1 MKIKEFFA
9 KQSVGFYVGAAATI
23 LMLIGT
29 IMLAANGTRAYYN
42 DYNPIVPLLGC
53 LAVVAATALIVVSQF
68 VRIPHIEAV
77 WIVAAVLAT
86 AGLMLAIS
94 MRVESMAYILGS
106 HLEDANPLA
115 RPALFNFFASAIVM
129 FIGIVTAVVAAF
141 FGIRKENA

>member
-1 MKIKEFFA
+1 M
-9 KQSVGFYVGAAATI
+9 
-23 LMLIGT
+23 
-29 IMLAANGTRAYYN
+29 
-42 DYNPIVPLLGC
+42 
-53 LAVVAATALIVVSQF
+53 SQF

-77 WIVAAVLAT
+77 WIIAAVLAT